1 MLYYIGKCVKNVM
14 RLKAKDKKFLLASAV
29 KIAVFA
35 GIGAAAGAGS
45 LRYSIILQQRQN
57 QALLAQAIQAPPEKK
72 NCISCSSSR
81 RNPARRN
88 RFRHPSL
95 RTSTRQ
101 AEPGLFLSGG

>member
-57 QALLAQAIQAPPEKK
+57 QALLAQAIQAPPE
-72 NCISCSSSR
+72 
-81 RNPARRN
+81 
-88 RFRHPSL
+88 
-95 RTSTRQ
+95 
-101 AEPGLFLSGG
+101 